1 MQQRK
6 IMMRCSL
13 LKDSSAFSI
22 YLLQQDYKNSQK
34 IPFCAAEVNK
44 KGAASRS
51 ETQLPFIVFSSAEY
65 NCKVSFTFDDI
76 LLDGRE
82 HSERRQIRG
91 KVTFRHFGR
100 IIQDHFLKK
109 PLVALSC
116 SQFRTKY
123 RLSKRIRL
131 YCGTCKYQ
139 DNSEYAVEYEDP
151 YGESHKSDV
160 ET

>member
-1 MQQRK
+1 MK
-6 IMMRCSL
+6 L
-13 LKDSSAFSI
+13 
-22 YLLQQDYKNSQK
+22 
-34 IPFCAAEVNK
+34 
-44 KGAASRS
+44 GAASRS
-51 ETQLPFIVFSSAEY
+51 ETQLLFIVFSSAEY

-131 YCGTCKYQ
+131 YCGTYKYQ